1 MPCPKLI
8 LIIRVLIS
16 QCSIQLAMFGVKLMY
31 CDVGNTFSYL
41 QNTADHSRHCGSNCN
56 RQFLLRVFGGDI
68 PLCVFRIWI
77 DFDACRRF
85 HDCHYRNHYNSEVGL
100 NIEINYLVGCSV

>member
-1 MPCPKLI
+1 MNNTSFNFSMFNTTSDGFELNSLI
-8 LIIRVLIS
+8 FI
-16 QCSIQLAMFGVKLMY
+16 MY
-31 CDVGNTFSYL
+31 CNVGNTFSYL

-68 PLCVFRIWI
+68 PLCVFRVWI
-77 DFDACRRF
+77 DFDAYRRF
-85 HDCHYRNHYNSEVGL
+85 HDCHCRIHYNSEVGL

>member
-1 MPCPKLI
+1 
-8 LIIRVLIS
+8 
-16 QCSIQLAMFGVKLMY
+16 MY
-31 CDVGNTFSYL
+31 CNVGNNFSYL
-41 QNTADHSRHCGSNCN
+41 QNTAGYSRHCGSNCN

-68 PLCVFRIWI
+68 PHCVFRIWI